1 VGFSCGIIGLPNVGK
16 TTLFNALCAT
26 QAPAENY
33 PFCTVDPNHGVV
45 PVPDPRL
52 DQVAAIFKPDKLTP
66 TTLEF
71 VDIAGLVAGA
81 SHGEGLGS
89 QFLAQIQQVDAI
101 AHVVRC
107 FEDDN
112 IAHQYDGVDPV
123 RDVEVVQTEL
133 IIRDLD
139 MAQRR
144 LDRQRK
150 VAQAGDKAARGEV
163 EILERVEKTL
173 SAGGSVS
180 ALELDAGQFD
190 RISATPFLTAKPV
203 FYVANISDDQIGA
216 EDDAALNKLREF
228 CSRQDAPLVEISA
241 VTEAELHELA
251 PEEQQAYLAEIGLSE
266 RGLTRVIAAGYRL
279 LNLITF
285 FTTVGTEVR
294 AWTIPAGTSALE
306 AAGKIHTDMQRGF
319 IRAEVVES
327 RILIQSGSEQAVR
340 EKGQVRLEG
349 KEYKVKDGDVIRF
362 RFNV

>member
-26 QAPAENY
+26 RALAENY

-45 PVPDPRL
+45 PVPDRRL
-52 DQVAAIFKPDKLTP
+52 DQVAAIFTPEKLTP

-89 QFLAQIQQVDAI
+89 RFLAQIQQVDAM

-107 FEDDN
+107 FSDDN
-112 IAHQYDGVDPV
+112 VAHQYDTVDPV
-123 RDVEVVQTEL
+123 RDVEIVQTEL
-133 IIRDLD
+133 IIRDLE

-144 LDRQRK
+144 LEKQRK
-150 VAQAGDKAARGEV
+150 LAQAGDKAARGEV
-163 EILERVEKTL
+163 ELLESVEKAL
-173 SAGGSVS
+173 SAGEALS
-180 ALELDAGQFD
+180 ALGLDAGQLEK
-190 RISATPFLTAKPV
+190 ISETPFLTAKPV

-216 EDDAALNKLREF
+216 EDDATLIELREF
-228 CSRQDAPLVEISA
+228 CSRQEAPLVEISA
-241 VTEAELHELA
+241 VTEAELHELGL
-251 PEEQQAYLAEIGLSE
+251 EEQQAYLAEIGLAE
-266 RGLTRVIAAGYRL
+266 RGLDRVIAAGYRL

-294 AWTIPAGTSALE
+294 AWTVPAGTSALA

-319 IRAEVVES
+319 IRAEVIDS
-327 RILIQSGSEQAVR
+327 RILIQMGSEQAVR
-340 EKGQVRLEG
+340 EKGLIRLEG
-349 KEYKVKDGDVIRF
+349 KDYQVADGDVIRF